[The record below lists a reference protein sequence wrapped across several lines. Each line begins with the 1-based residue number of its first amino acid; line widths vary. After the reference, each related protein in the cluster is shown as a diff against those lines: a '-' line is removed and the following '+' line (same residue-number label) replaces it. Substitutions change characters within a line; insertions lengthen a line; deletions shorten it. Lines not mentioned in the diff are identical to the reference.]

1 MGKEFDKAL
10 VAHSI
15 SNAVKYRTSRQNSVY
30 QMWNQYCQHK
40 FTFCKLIYFLFPFAL
55 YHLKLYFSPF
65 ILSFR
70 QLLRPF
76 SIQAALSHTCNYVV
90 QTIKKVT
97 SLEILKYII
106 IYQSNVKKSKIYKPI
121 TMIWLKIS
129 KLKIVEPLCVW
140 FYISCVRYNGDFL
153 PITFNKLTFSQISQK
168 CELDF
173 LE

>member
-55 YHLKLYFSPF
+55 YYLKLYFSPF

-106 IYQSNVKKSKIYKPI
+106 IYQSNVKKKQNIQTNNYDMVK
-121 TMIWLKIS
+121 
-129 KLKIVEPLCVW
+129 
-140 FYISCVRYNGDFL
+140 DQ
-153 PITFNKLTFSQISQK
+153 QIKDSRTLM
-168 CELDF
+168 CLVLYF
-173 LE
+173 MCTL